1 MQLDISL
8 LPQEAVNREN
18 KCIIVLDILRASST
32 IVTAFEAGCKS
43 VIPVAS
49 VEEAR
54 QLKDENPAMLLC
66 GERNG
71 LPPQGFDLGNSP
83 VEYTAQTVSGK
94 DIILTTSNGTRAILG
109 AERNSTVLI
118 GSFLNFNAVL
128 EKALSMG
135 RDILIQCAG
144 TDGAFSLEDT
154 FAAALFIDAFNR
166 RVCNL
171 NIGDGA
177 RWALYAL
184 KGMAPGANTSEF
196 GKREIQ
202 TILRNSAHGKRLT
215 AAGFDGDLT
224 FCARKDTTGVV
235 PHLNADKL
243 IVNKSEKE

>member
-32 IVTAFEAGCKS
+32 IVTAFDAGCKS
-43 VIPVAS
+43 VLPVAT

-94 DIILTTSNGTRAILG
+94 DLILTTSNGTRAILG

-118 GSFLNFNAVL
+118 GSFLNLDAVL
-128 EKALSMG
+128 EKALSTG

-154 FAAALFIDAFNR
+154 FAAALFTDAFNR

-171 NIGDGA
+171 DIGDGA
-177 RWALYAL
+177 RWALYSV
-184 KGMAPGANTSEF
+184 KGMAPVKDDFSTF
-196 GKREIQ
+196 EIQ
-202 TILRNSAHGKRLT
+202 TVLRNSAHGKRLA
-215 AAGFDGDLT
+215 AAGFDDDLT
-224 FCARKDTTGVV
+224 FCARQDTTDVV
-235 PHLNADKL
+235 PYLNADKL